1 MMDFQHLFNIAI
13 ALIGALGGWIL
24 KILWD
29 ALRDLQEADKVLTDK
44 VATIEVLVAGQYVR
58 KDDFDRLADA
68 LFRKLD
74 RIQDKLDDKA
84 DK

>member
-1 MMDFQHLFNIAI
+1 MMDSQYLFNIAI
-13 ALIGALGGWIL
+13 ALIGALGGWIM
-24 KILWD
+24 KIMWD
-29 ALRDLQEADKVLTDK
+29 ALRDLQEADKTLTEK

-58 KDDFDRLADA
+58 KDDFDRVADA

-74 RIQDKLDDKA
+74 RIQDKLDAKA

>member
-1 MMDFQHLFNIAI
+1 MDTQQFFNIAVG
-13 ALIGALGGWIL
+13 LIGMLGGWL
-24 KILWD
+24 MNVMWG
-29 ALRDLQEADKVLTDK
+29 ALRDLQESDKSLAEK
-44 VATIEVLVAGQYVR
+44 VAAIEVLVAGQYVR

-74 RIQDKLDDKA
+74 RIQDRLDEKA

>member
-1 MMDFQHLFNIAI
+1 MESQTLFNAAI
-13 ALIGALGGWIL
+13 SAVSALGGWWL
-24 KILWD
+24 KAMWS
-29 ALRDLQEADKVLTDK
+29 AVKDLQATDRLLADKV
-44 VATIEVLVAGQYVR
+44 AAIEVLVAGQYVR

-74 RIQDKLDDKA
+74 RIQDKLEEKA